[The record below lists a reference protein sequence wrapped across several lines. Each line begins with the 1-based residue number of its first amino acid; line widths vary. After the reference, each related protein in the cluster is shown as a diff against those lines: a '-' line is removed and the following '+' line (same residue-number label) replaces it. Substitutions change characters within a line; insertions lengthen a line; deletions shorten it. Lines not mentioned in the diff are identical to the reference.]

1 MGRCLQVLKNTVIMN
16 TADRYSKK
24 TYLDGSND
32 FGMMIGFALECE
44 RNDLFSGTQNDVEK
58 LFTINKQKVQT
69 SVRITM
75 CR

>member
-1 MGRCLQVLKNTVIMN
+1 MPASFKEYRYHEYGRQILK
-16 TADRYSKK
+16 KK
-24 TYLDGSND
+24 YLDGSND

-44 RNDLFSGTQNDVEK
+44 RNDLFSGTQNDVEE

>member
-1 MGRCLQVLKNTVIMN
+1 MLASFKEYRYNEHGRQIFK
-16 TADRYSKK
+16 KK